1 LPADGALVSVN
12 GDGEPRETRVDGIG
26 GVDDD
31 LAGEAVG
38 VLDEQRLGRDPGCG
52 QDYHLGP
59 DERLGDAPDIAL
71 GVAGRVARSVNH
83 RVTLRPQGA
92 SEGLPDITRADNGD
106 LHWPPSFLP
115 IPGDPPLA

>member
-1 LPADGALVSVN
+1 M
-12 GDGEPRETRVDGIG
+12 DGIS

-38 VLDEQRLGRDPGCG
+38 VLDDQRLGRDPGCG

-92 SEGLPDITRADNGD
+92 SEGLPDITRADNGCS
-106 LHWPPSFLP
+106 LAPLLLA
-115 IPGDPPLA
+115 DPRRPAACLRASLGLL